1 MDSVREFF
9 MRLIINNKLKDN
21 NKLIK
26 LIYKISESDDT
37 FSRDKFINNISFLEK
52 EINQIKYKIEIVTIN
67 KNSEKVIILFP
78 GKCDCYF
85 SYELIEKISEM
96 FNITVVTF
104 NYPGYQ
110 MSEPNLK
117 NETNFYNSGKIVVDH
132 FREKY
137 SDIFLIGICLGTSV
151 VVDYLYNNLD
161 FKCQALLVCLIE
173 SLPKLCTGKIDIDIS
188 HFMIGHHFDN
198 RKKLPYLNQEIHVL
212 HCIED
217 DFLTVEQ
224 SKEMYELINSEK
236 TITFFNGTGHDFT
249 VKNWDV
255 GFELLREKINK

>member
-1 MDSVREFF
+1 MDSSRAFF
-9 MRLIINNKLKDN
+9 TRIVSKLKDK
-21 NKLIK
+21 NKIIDFMYNICDYDGKCLK
-26 LIYKISESDDT
+26 DAFLK
-37 FSRDKFINNISFLEK
+37 NISFLEK
-52 EINQIKYKIEIVTIN
+52 EINFIKYKIEIIIIN

-78 GKCDCYF
+78 GRGDCYF
-85 SYELIEKISEM
+85 SYELIEKISEI

-117 NETNFYNSGKIVVDH
+117 NETNFYNAGKIVVDH

-137 SDIFLIGICLGTSV
+137 SNIFLIGTCLGTSV

-161 FKCQALLVCLIE
+161 FKCQTLLFCLIE
-173 SLPKLCTGKIDIDIS
+173 SFSKLYTGDIDIS
-188 HFMIGHHFDN
+188 DFMIGHNFDN
-198 RKKLPYLNQEIHVL
+198 TQKLPYLNQEIHVL

-217 DFLTVEQ
+217 DILTIEKT
-224 SKEMYELINSEK
+224 KEMYELINSEK
-236 TITFFNGTGHDFT
+236 TITFFNGTGHDFS

-255 GFELLREKINK
+255 GFELLREKMNK